1 MRETDAARL
10 GIDLSEQLE
19 RAKRVESRYT
29 DEFAETIRKALTR
42 EWDQTSDDVDGT
54 LYSGSFSSADDKQR
68 FAQIR
73 LSSPDK
79 LAQLQGLFDDPRADK
94 MLFRYRARNFPET
107 LNADEQAIWQHSI
120 HERLNNDEAPWLS
133 INQFYEEMK
142 AIDWQ
147 ADEHKLKQSLLSY
160 ADNVITRSVAGR

>member
-1 MRETDAARL
+1 
-10 GIDLSEQLE
+10 
-19 RAKRVESRYT
+19 
-29 DEFAETIRKALTR
+29 
-42 EWDQTSDDVDGT
+42 
-54 LYSGSFSSADDKQR
+54 
-68 FAQIR
+68 
-73 LSSPDK
+73 
-79 LAQLQGLFDDPRADK
+79 